1 MSFLPLTAADEV
13 QIFTTVPFS
22 ERRGKGERRPSRGR
36 ETERA
41 AALPASSTAAILC
54 FFPVLPNM
62 ELQSCSVP
70 HLRWFN
76 RHKSCKVPL
85 RVLEKKKRNYK

>member
-1 MSFLPLTAADEV
+1 MSVLPLTAADEV

-22 ERRGKGERRPSRGR
+22 ERREKGEQRPSRGR

-54 FFPVLPNM
+54 FSQYCLTWNFRAAVF
-62 ELQSCSVP
+62 
-70 HLRWFN
+70 RI
-76 RHKSCKVPL
+76 
-85 RVLEKKKRNYK
+85 